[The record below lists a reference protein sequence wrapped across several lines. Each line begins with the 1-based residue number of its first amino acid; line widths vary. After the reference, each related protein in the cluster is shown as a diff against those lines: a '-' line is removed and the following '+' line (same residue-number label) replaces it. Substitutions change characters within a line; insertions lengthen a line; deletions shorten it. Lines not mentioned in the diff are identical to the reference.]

1 MTLKELKE
9 SCEGWN
15 KDAYGA
21 LYFTMEEQG
30 LDFKNKQDLGRE
42 ILKELDRVYWDR
54 PKTLNSMKT
63 FFKTNLDI

>member
-1 MTLKELKE
+1 MTLKELKK

-21 LYFTMEEQG
+21 LYFAMEEQG
-30 LDFKNKQDLGRE
+30 LDYKTKQDLGRE
-42 ILKELDRVYWDR
+42 ILTELETVYFDK

>member
-1 MTLKELKE
+1 MTLKELKK

-21 LYFTMEEQG
+21 LYFAMEG
-30 LDFKNKQDLGRE
+30 LDYKTKQDLGRE
-42 ILKELDRVYWDR
+42 ILKELESVYSDK

-63 FFKTNLDI
+63 FFKTNLNI